1 MVRTLFFTFF
11 KDSTIVISFCERA
24 LSALRELLLAF
35 NLIIFVAI
43 FFKERR
49 EGFFVASLRKKG
61 KRNRERVNF
70 LHAYNTGRKA
80 RVVMYSLKRYK
91 ISCDMRIGH
100 LGTHDRSYDVSSPH
114 CSNKYAR
121 A

>member
-1 MVRTLFFTFF
+1 MRTLFFTFF

-49 EGFFVASLRKKG
+49 EGGSSSHRRERKGKAARKKG
-61 KRNRERVNF
+61 QF
-70 LHAYNTGRKA
+70 LHACDTGYA

-100 LGTHDRSYDVSSPH
+100 LGTHDRSNVV
-114 CSNKYAR
+114 N
-121 A
+121 

>member
-1 MVRTLFFTFF
+1 MRTLFFTFF

-49 EGFFVASLRKKG
+49 EARGVSSSHR
-61 KRNRERVNF
+61 RERREKQPERKVNF
-70 LHAYNTGRKA
+70 CTRAIPG
-80 RVVMYSLKRYK
+80 
-91 ISCDMRIGH
+91 MRA
-100 LGTHDRSYDVSSPH
+100 L
-114 CSNKYAR
+114 
-121 A
+121 